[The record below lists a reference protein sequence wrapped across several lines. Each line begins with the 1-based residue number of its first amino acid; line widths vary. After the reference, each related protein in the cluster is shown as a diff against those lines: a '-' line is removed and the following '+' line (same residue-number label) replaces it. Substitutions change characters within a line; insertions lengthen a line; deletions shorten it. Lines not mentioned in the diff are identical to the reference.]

1 MRTTVRGFLLF
12 CCTVAFYADRPA
24 AGQDL
29 QVKNLTGARGGN
41 LVLAATS
48 DPSTFNRLLATGL
61 ANLAITDRLS
71 GDLVHVNRGTL
82 QVEPSLATS
91 WESDSSGRTYTI
103 HLRRGVRFSDG
114 SPFGADDVLFTFRVL
129 TDPKVGSTLAGQMET
144 DGVFPAVTKVDDFT
158 VKLVFR
164 RTVGMGL
171 RMLDSIPILPKSR
184 LSKVYQEGRFASAWG
199 PTVNPQDVVGL
210 GAFRLKEYQRGIRV
224 VLERNPYYWKKDRA
238 GQRLPYLDTITFLI
252 IRDLNSEALRFQR
265 GELDLVSTP
274 SLNPENYASLRRT
287 LSNYTLRD
295 LGPGLSVDYLWFNLN
310 RGAGS
315 RGKPH
320 VDPGKMAIFEKADFR
335 RAVSHAMDRTSVARS
350 ILLGLGVPQYGLVSS
365 GNREWHNPGIPRTEY
380 NPALSRTMLAGIG
393 LRDSNGDGILE
404 FGSQKRPLE
413 ISLLTSRGHNVR
425 EKTAEVLRDNLA
437 KVGIRLTLQLLLPNE
452 IANRF
457 LASFDYEAI
466 LFGFTPTDV
475 APDLQTDLWYSSG
488 PIHFWSPDQKKPAF
502 PWELTVDSLISRL
515 VTSTDPK
522 IRKVSFDQ
530 AQSIWSAQLPA
541 IPTVASNILVG
552 WSGRLANVRPSIL
565 APHLIWNAEEIT
577 KRAK

>member
-61 ANLAITDRLS
+61 ANLVITDRLS
-71 GDLVHVNRGTL
+71 GDLVHVNRDTL

-91 WESDSSGRTYTI
+91 WESDRTGRTYTVR
-103 HLRRGVRFSDG
+103 LRRGVRFSDG
-114 SPFGADDVLFTFRVL
+114 TLFTADDVLFTFQAL

-144 DGVFPAVTKVDDFT
+144 DGAYPAVTKIDDFT
-158 VKLVFR
+158 VKLVFQR
-164 RTVGMGL
+164 PVGMGL
-171 RMLDSIPILPKSR
+171 RMLDSIPILPKKR
-184 LSKVYQEGRFASAWG
+184 LSKIYREGRFVSAWG
-199 PTVNPQDVVGL
+199 PTVNPQNVVGL

-224 VLERNPYYWKKDRA
+224 VLERNPYYWKKDSTGRK
-238 GQRLPYLDTITFLI
+238 LPYLDTITFLI
-252 IRDLNSEALRFQR
+252 IPDLNSEALRFQQ

-287 LSNYTLRD
+287 RSNYTLRD

-310 RGAGS
+310 RGADS

-320 VDPGKMAIFEKADFR
+320 VDPRKMAIFQSADFR
-335 RAVSHAMDRTSVARS
+335 RAVSHALDRASVARS
-350 ILLGLGVPQYGLVSS
+350 VLLGLGVPQYGLVSS

-380 NPALSRTMLAGIG
+380 NPALSRKMLAGIG

-404 FGSQKRPLE
+404 FGGGKHPLE

-457 LASFDYEAI
+457 LGSFDYEAI

-475 APDLQTDLWYSSG
+475 APDLQTDLWYSGG
-488 PIHFWSPDQKKPAF
+488 PIHFWSPGQKKPAF
-502 PWELTVDSLISRL
+502 AWESTVDSLISRL

-522 IRKVSFDQ
+522 VRRASFDQ

-552 WSGRLANVRPSIL
+552 WSNKLGNVRPSIL